1 LDSLHQKSIFS
12 SFISLTKKKEAKHAL
27 EMMKRRLNFSQG
39 NRVLKDNNRNKIVI
53 KVAGGEGE
61 GGHQQV
67 MVRKKEH
74 LLVNSFDEDE

>member
-1 LDSLHQKSIFS
+1 
-12 SFISLTKKKEAKHAL
+12 
-27 EMMKRRLNFSQG
+27 MMKRRLNFSQG

>member
-1 LDSLHQKSIFS
+1 
-12 SFISLTKKKEAKHAL
+12 
-27 EMMKRRLNFSQG
+27 MMKRRLNFSQG

-53 KVAGGEGE
+53 KVGGE

-67 MVRKKEH
+67 MVRRKEH